1 MSLLAHLL
9 ELRRRLLLAIGG
21 IGVGM
26 VLAWFAYPF
35 AAGALFAPLD
45 SPGGASPSGLNLRTV
60 LAPFSMR
67 FAFSA
72 WAGLLAA
79 CPWWLAQAWIFVAPA
94 LDRRSRRIALCATAA
109 SALFFFAGAA
119 LAWLALPRA
128 LSLLLA
134 EAPEGVGTLIDA
146 DSYLRFVSALTII
159 VGLSFT
165 FPVLIVGAHSLGL
178 VTTRTLLGR
187 WRWAVMGALSYSAV
201 TNPLPD
207 LWSMLLQSGVL
218 LVLYFS
224 ALGVCALVDWRRR
237 RRGRIGLREELR
249 TALGS

>member
-9 ELRRRLLLAIGG
+9 ELRRRLLFALGG
-21 IGVGM
+21 IGLGM
-26 VLAWFAYPF
+26 ILAWFAYPF

-45 SPGGASPSGLNLRTV
+45 SPGGVSPSGLNLRTV

-67 FAFSA
+67 LAFSA
-72 WAGLLAA
+72 WAGLIATS
-79 CPWWLAQAWIFVAPA
+79 PWWLAQAWIFIAPA
-94 LDRRSRRIALCATAA
+94 MDRRGRRTALAA
-109 SALFFFAGAA
+109 ALVSALFFLAGAS

-146 DSYLRFVSALTII
+146 DSYLRFVSAATLI

-165 FPVLIVGAHSLGL
+165 FPVLVVGAHSLGF
-178 VTTRTLLGR
+178 VRTRALIR
-187 WRWAVMGALSYSAV
+187 HWRWAVMGALTYSAI

-207 LWSMLLQSGVL
+207 LWSMLLQSAAL
-218 LVLYFS
+218 LGLYFS
-224 ALGVCALVDWRRR
+224 AVGVCALIDWRRGAGGRPGLPR
-237 RRGRIGLREELR
+237 RRR
-249 TALGS
+249 ALLDS